1 MIEMIKAIKHCYCE
15 STGCKGCP
23 YENSKEK
30 CNSLFMNIGNIF
42 AKISEFVEFEN
53 IRNFIQTILNKGE
66 ENKDETKDQT

>member
-1 MIEMIKAIKHCYCE
+1 MREMIKAIKHCYYGN
-15 STGCKGCP
+15 SGCKGCP

-53 IRNFIQTILNKGE
+53 IRNIIQTILNKGE
-66 ENKDETKDQT
+66 ENKDENKD

>member
-15 STGCKGCP
+15 NTGCKGCP

-30 CNSLFMNIGNIF
+30 CNSLFMNIGTIF

-53 IRNFIQTILNKGE
+53 IRNIIQTILNKGE
-66 ENKDETKDQT
+66 ENKDENKN

>member
-15 STGCKGCP
+15 NTGCKGCP

-42 AKISEFVEFEN
+42 AKIGEFVEFEN
-53 IRNFIQTILNKGE
+53 IRNTIQTILNKGE
-66 ENKDETKDQT
+66 EKDETKD

>member
-15 STGCKGCP
+15 NTGCKGCP

-42 AKISEFVEFEN
+42 AKISEFIEFEN
-53 IRNFIQTILNKGE
+53 IRNIIQTILNKGE
-66 ENKDETKDQT
+66 ENKGETKD

>member
-66 ENKDETKDQT
+66 ENKDETKD

>member
-42 AKISEFVEFEN
+42 AKIGEFIEFEN
-53 IRNFIQTILNKGE
+53 IRNIIQIILNKGE
-66 ENKDETKDQT
+66 EKNDETKN